1 VTVGPYD
8 SHDYG
13 RDYQTYPPYPA
24 DAEDQSQDGYARR
37 GAEAPTAG
45 YPSQPAYPQQSGY
58 PSYPSQGGYPQAGYP
73 QSGYPQS
80 GYPENG
86 GNSGGEYPPN
96 GYRAADYRQAGYPEP
111 AYPDHPSYQ
120 PEPDYP
126 TATYRAVE
134 RPGRPELAATPA
146 SPAAQPWDP
155 WDGPRPANGRPV
167 RRLPADTRV
176 TTASRAGGGPGDPG
190 TGSGRRKRK
199 GLPLWQE
206 LPLLLIIA
214 FCLAIL
220 VRTFLLQAFY
230 IPSGSMEDTLIAGD
244 RVLVNKVVY
253 NFREPARGEVVVF
266 RGTDAWAPENI
277 EDGNIGAFAKIGQ
290 ALGDLVGVSRPGEKD
305 FIKRVIGLPGDTVSC
320 CDVDGRVFVN
330 GQPLDESYVIR
341 DSPLDEGAAAG
352 VQDCRSRRFD
362 EVVVQPGQIFVMG
375 DHRQVSQDSR
385 CQGQVPI
392 DNIIG
397 RAFIIVWPNDRW
409 NALSQPATFDN
420 VPGPAAAAGPG
431 PSTGATGAGAESI
444 FVLPFLLPLARL
456 FSDGSARS
464 RHSRRRPT
472 RRLA

>member
-1 VTVGPYD
+1 VTVGPYG

-24 DAEDQSQDGYARR
+24 DSEAQSQDGYSRW
-37 GAEAPTAG
+37 GAEAQSAG
-45 YPSQPAYPQQSGY
+45 YPSQSPYPQQSGN
-58 PSYPSQGGYPQAGYP
+58 SAYPSQGGYPQAGYP
-73 QSGYPQS
+73 QSGYP
-80 GYPENG
+80 ETG
-86 GNSGGEYPPN
+86 GNGGGEYPAN
-96 GYRAADYRQAGYPEP
+96 GYRQAGYPEP
-111 AYPDHPSYQ
+111 AYPAYPPYQ
-120 PEPDYP
+120 TESDYP
-126 TATYRAVE
+126 TANYRAVE
-134 RPGRPELAATPA
+134 RSGRPELTATPA
-146 SPAAQPWDP
+146 AEPWEP

-167 RRLPADTRV
+167 RRTAADTRV
-176 TTASRAGGGPGDPG
+176 GAASRTGGAGA
-190 TGSGRRKRK
+190 GSGRRKRK

-230 IPSGSMEDTLIAGD
+230 IPSGSMEDTLLAGD

-266 RGTDAWAPENI
+266 RGTDAWAPENV
-277 EDGNIGAFAKIGQ
+277 EDGNIGAFAKIGRG
-290 ALGDLVGVSRPGEKD
+290 LGDLVGVSRPGEKD

-330 GQPLDESYVIR
+330 GQPLDENYVIR
-341 DSPLDEGAAAG
+341 DSPLDNGPAG

-362 EVVVQPGQIFVMG
+362 EVVVQPGQVFVMG

-397 RAFIIVWPNDRW
+397 RAFVIVWPNDRW

-420 VPGPAAAAGPG
+420 VPGPATAVGAGPPAPATPG
-431 PSTGATGAGAESI
+431 TGAGAESV
-444 FVLPFLLPLARL
+444 FVLPLLLPLARL
-456 FSDGSARS
+456 FSGGSARS
-464 RHSRRRPT
+464 RQSRRGST